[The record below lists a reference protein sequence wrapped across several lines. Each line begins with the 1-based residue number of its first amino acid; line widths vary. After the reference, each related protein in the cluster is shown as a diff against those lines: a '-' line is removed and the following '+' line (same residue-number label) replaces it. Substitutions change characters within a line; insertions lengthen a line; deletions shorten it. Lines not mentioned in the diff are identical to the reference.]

1 MRYANKCQC
10 VCAPLCMRAC
20 LFGYCVW
27 YSLRTCVN
35 VWVGEWVSGTLVLYH
50 RLCFWAFGFRIENGE
65 RENKWKA
72 AKKKMLN
79 EITHTVQLWIFCCVY
94 LLVVLVYLFDS
105 VFFFLFILFSC
116 ILFFILAI
124 FSDIWIL
131 PIQSLTKQAITSHF
145 MWIFIVVCI
154 LWGYMQRW
162 QMTEYSNNIV
172 EQKDSERDRA
182 NKKQHLLCD
191 FWQSEEK
198 WKAHKTNEHSHFY
211 HTDVNI
217 WSFFFLSFRL
227 HRIVMCSINMLKK
240 YLQYSVSIE
249 SILTGFWYP
258 MSEHYKHSQK
268 VIVIV
273 IIMIWKEK
281 KPLDEMNTRTI
292 ITLVSDWMEH
302 F

>member
-1 MRYANKCQC
+1 MKSSEKKNVERNNTHRPAMNLL
-10 VCAPLCMRAC
+10 LCIFAR
-20 LFGYCVW
+20 
-27 YSLRTCVN
+27 SLSIPI
-35 VWVGEWVSGTLVLYH
+35 W
-50 RLCFWAFGFRIENGE
+50 FR
-65 RENKWKA
+65 
-72 AKKKMLN
+72 
-79 EITHTVQLWIFCCVY
+79 
-94 LLVVLVYLFDS
+94 
-105 VFFFLFILFSC
+105 FFFLFILFSC

-217 WSFFFLSFRL
+217 WSFFF
-227 HRIVMCSINMLKK
+227 ICSLTQNSYVQHKYAKK

-281 KPLDEMNTRTI
+281 KALDEMNTRTI